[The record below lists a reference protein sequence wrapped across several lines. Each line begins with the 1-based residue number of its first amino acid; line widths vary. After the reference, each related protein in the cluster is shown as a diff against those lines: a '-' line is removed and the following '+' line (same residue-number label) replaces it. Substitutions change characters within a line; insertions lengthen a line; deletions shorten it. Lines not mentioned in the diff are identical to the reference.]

1 MPVPGEVAGAESAE
15 RHLWVF
21 SRRAA
26 CGIRPTNSTL
36 HVVQIVPRQ
45 GLFGWRWIRSSRAM
59 AVVRRPIAKTPE
71 MRQGNLG
78 AQGEFRRIELTRRP
92 GNDLFATVVMVD
104 VIENSSL
111 TDHSRFFNEPRT
123 RLTSSTAFDRNLQC
137 LFFTSGWA
145 HRTRAL
151 NWLLVCNPGQF
162 VRMSSGS
169 ECSIA

>member
-1 MPVPGEVAGAESAE
+1 MPVPGEVAGAVSAG

-21 SRRAA
+21 ARRAV
-26 CGIRPTNSTL
+26 CGNRPTNSPL
-36 HVVQIVPRQ
+36 HVMQIVPLQ
-45 GLFGWRWIRSSRAM
+45 GLFVWRWIKSPRAM
-59 AVVRRPIAKTPE
+59 AAIRRLIAKTPE
-71 MRQGNLG
+71 MLPGNLG
-78 AQGEFRRIELTRRP
+78 SHREFRRIELTRRP